1 MCKVWFVVNF
11 AGLANFIL
19 YGEVDYLLPLHMASV
34 LACLA
39 SDRHMPANPNS
50 LVCNGIEF
58 RLVSAIPGP

>member
-34 LACLA
+34 
-39 SDRHMPANPNS
+39 
-50 LVCNGIEF
+50 
-58 RLVSAIPGP
+58 